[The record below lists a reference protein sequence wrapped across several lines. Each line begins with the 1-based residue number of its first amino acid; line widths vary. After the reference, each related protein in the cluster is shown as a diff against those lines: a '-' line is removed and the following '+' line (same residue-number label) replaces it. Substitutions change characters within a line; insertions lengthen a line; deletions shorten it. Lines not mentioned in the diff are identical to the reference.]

1 MVEQE
6 YTLEEISYSRKEDR
20 RIMESVLKGWFIDP
34 KTLNFFSPDF
44 DYPFRFKKW
53 VSLYYRDEIIN
64 KTSIILKHNNWI
76 IGHVSIHIDGINGKI
91 FHLYIDVNHRNK
103 GLGTKLMKKIEDYGI
118 KSGARLIQI
127 HIQKKNMLG
136 YRFFKQSG
144 YIDNQKP
151 SSNSIRMIK
160 KID

>member
-1 MVEQE
+1 
-6 YTLEEISYSRKEDR
+6 
-20 RIMESVLKGWFIDP
+20 
-34 KTLNFFSPDF
+34 
-44 DYPFRFKKW
+44 
-53 VSLYYRDEIIN
+53 
-64 KTSIILKHNNWI
+64 
-76 IGHVSIHIDGINGKI
+76 
-91 FHLYIDVNHRNK
+91 
-103 GLGTKLMKKIEDYGI
+103 MKKIEDYGI